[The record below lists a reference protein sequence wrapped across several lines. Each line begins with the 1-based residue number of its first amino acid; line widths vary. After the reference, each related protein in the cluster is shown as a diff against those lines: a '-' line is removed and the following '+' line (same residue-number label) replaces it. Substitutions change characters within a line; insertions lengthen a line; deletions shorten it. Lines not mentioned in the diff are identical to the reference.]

1 MPDAGDGIVLGKKG
15 VKKVGTGTDKGQKGA
30 PGKRKMVAPFAAAA
44 SALTK
49 KAGNRNAGKKRRQKR
64 DQVMDDCASVLGP
77 SASVLAGSASATSQP
92 GTPGAFTP
100 SKNVRMHV
108 ASVLQQDESD
118 VEDAQGGIDIQAI
131 LRGCKLGRSVRS
143 VVYDCKVAFCFFVSV
158 QGWWVDFGMFV
169 NMP

>member
-1 MPDAGDGIVLGKKG
+1 MQNENAGVAQRVEATSSTTLADAGDGIVLGKKG

-49 KAGNRNAGKKRRQKR
+49 KAGNRTGKKRRQER

-100 SKNVRMHV
+100 SKNVRMQV
-108 ASVLQQDESD
+108 ASVLQLD
-118 VEDAQGGIDIQAI
+118 G
-131 LRGCKLGRSVRS
+131 
-143 VVYDCKVAFCFFVSV
+143 
-158 QGWWVDFGMFV
+158 
-169 NMP
+169 